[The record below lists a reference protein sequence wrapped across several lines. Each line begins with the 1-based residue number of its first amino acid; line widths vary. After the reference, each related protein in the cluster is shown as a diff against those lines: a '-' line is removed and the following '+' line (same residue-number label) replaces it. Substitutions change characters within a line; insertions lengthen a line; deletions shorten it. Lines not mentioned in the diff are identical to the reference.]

1 MQYLKNNPESQQQFF
16 SRSAISNQDIAPQ
29 TNALDLILTDDE
41 LQAPI
46 SNVDNI
52 PSSSMPTQEA
62 ALAQQLY
69 NQQQDLNLRM
79 NNNAGA
85 GAGAAQAQGQGGIVD
100 RIAANQ
106 EQATQRMY

>member
-1 MQYLKNNPESQQQFF
+1 MQYLKNNPDSQQQFF

-29 TNALDLILTDDE
+29 TNALDLILTVDE
-41 LQAPI
+41 LQAPV

-52 PSSSMPTQEA
+52 PSSSVPTQEA
-62 ALAQQLY
+62 ALSQQIY

-79 NNNAGA
+79 GA
-85 GAGAAQAQGQGGIVD
+85 AQAQAQGQGGIVD

-106 EQATQRMY
+106 EQASQRMY